1 MIFNI
6 APGMNE
12 VIIRE
17 GAAPKVLDPKA
28 PVKMNVNGTINAPFE
43 YLSKRIDCI
52 NQKDCH
58 IIVNREKITIE
69 LVVNE
74 ADEYTRGTIAGTL
87 QYHPKF
93 EEFGINTGKVWSPFD
108 FAMFCKMNRAFF
120 ADKNVNMSLVS
131 ACKNF
136 TAKVNNQIERAI
148 QENGNRTDNFAQ
160 VVNSNLPEQFT
171 LSIPIFKGGKK
182 EDLVVETFAKIDG
195 RNVAF
200 VLLSPGAEET
210 LESLRDKAIDEQLVA
225 IKEIAP
231 DIAIFEV

>member
-93 EEFGINTGKVWSPFD
+93 EEFGINAGKVWSPFD

-210 LESLRDKAIDEQLVA
+210 LEDLRDKAIDEQLNA
-225 IKEIAP
+225 IKAIAP

>member
-210 LESLRDKAIDEQLVA
+210 LEDLRDKAIDEQLNA
-225 IKEIAP
+225 IKAIAP

>member
-52 NQKDCH
+52 KQKECH
-58 IIVNREKITIE
+58 IIVNREKITIQ

-74 ADEYTRGTIAGTL
+74 SDEYTRGTIAGTL

-93 EEFGINTGKVWSPFD
+93 EEFGINAGKVWSPFD

-210 LESLRDKAIDEQLVA
+210 LEDLRDKAIDEQLNA
-225 IKEIAP
+225 IKAIAP

>member
-52 NQKDCH
+52 NQKECH

-74 ADEYTRGTIAGTL
+74 SDEYTRGTIAGTL
-87 QYHPKF
+87 QYHPSLKNLASMRARY
-93 EEFGINTGKVWSPFD
+93 GRRSISRC
-108 FAMFCKMNRAFF
+108 FAR
-120 ADKNVNMSLVS
+120 
-131 ACKNF
+131 
-136 TAKVNNQIERAI
+136 
-148 QENGNRTDNFAQ
+148 
-160 VVNSNLPEQFT
+160 
-171 LSIPIFKGGKK
+171 
-182 EDLVVETFAKIDG
+182 
-195 RNVAF
+195 
-200 VLLSPGAEET
+200 
-210 LESLRDKAIDEQLVA
+210 
-225 IKEIAP
+225 
-231 DIAIFEV
+231 

>member
-1 MIFNI
+1 MIINI
-6 APGMNE
+6 APGTNE

-17 GAAPKVLDPKA
+17 GAAPKALDPKA
-28 PVKMNVNGTINAPFE
+28 PVKMDVNGTINAPLE
-43 YLSKRIDCI
+43 YLSKRIDTI
-52 NQKDCH
+52 NQKQCH
-58 IIVNREKITIE
+58 IIVNREKITIQ

-74 ADEYTRGTIAGTL
+74 SDEYTRGTISGTL

-108 FAMFCKMNRAFF
+108 FGMFCKMNRAFF
-120 ADKNVNMSLVS
+120 ADKTANMELVS

-160 VVNSNLPEQFT
+160 VVNSNLPESFT

-210 LESLRDKAIDEQLVA
+210 LEELRDKAIDEQLNA
-225 IKEIAP
+225 IKAIAP

>member
-12 VIIRE
+12 DIIRE

-87 QYHPKF
+87 QHYPKF

-120 ADKNVNMSLVS
+120 ADKNANMSLVS

-148 QENGNRTDNFAQ
+148 QENGNSTDNFAQ
-160 VVNSNLPEQFT
+160 VVNSNLPESFT

-210 LESLRDKAIDEQLVA
+210 LEDLRDKAIDEQLNA
-225 IKEIAP
+225 IKAIAP

>member
-17 GAAPKVLDPKA
+17 GAAPKVLDTKA
-28 PVKMNVNGTINAPFE
+28 PVKMNVNGTINAPLE

-210 LESLRDKAIDEQLVA
+210 LEDLRDKAIDEQLNA
-225 IKEIAP
+225 IKAIAP